1 MRFYNVPLGLIWGKS
16 SGPYKKLPV
25 LKVGDRQIND
35 SHVIVKSLA
44 PALIGRAL
52 SAAEVECE
60 RDTLTHGMQLTF
72 EAEALATAEDL
83 RKLSSNVDVWGVPT
97 LTSIFADL
105 ISPVMSRGW
114 ARRHPNLEPAV
125 HSARAFKRAFP
136 ADTLFYHGAAPG
148 LLDVAAY
155 GTLLLFVEPG
165 MGFARRALA
174 EAGLEAWYAK
184 MRARLPP
191 ESSSDVAPIAKDDFL
206 SRTHAHDVHVA
217 PRPPQLS
224 QLLPNQVQPGCKIN
238 ADVCALFSS
247 SLAAADVKF
256 NPGVLQPLH
265 HKSVL
270 PIRNVAHVDPFLGSN
285 GAARCSFFASAAM
298 PRVCGRP
305 HTTVTL
311 KAPSTTGSWLKV
323 LKSVKV
329 SALMA
334 SAGGA
339 TESTVAA
346 SAAAGARSLGPSRRE
361 LERWDC
367 AGATEARVHND
378 LIIST

>member
-1 MRFYNVPLGLIWGKS
+1 MSLDGGLNKEGEDLAEPLPSEWQRPEDLAKQVVTMHNWNASAPCAKIRAIMRFYNVPLGLIWGKS

-191 ESSSDVAPIAKDDFL
+191 ESVI
-206 SRTHAHDVHVA
+206 
-217 PRPPQLS
+217 
-224 QLLPNQVQPGCKIN
+224 
-238 ADVCALFSS
+238 
-247 SLAAADVKF
+247 
-256 NPGVLQPLH
+256 
-265 HKSVL
+265 
-270 PIRNVAHVDPFLGSN
+270 
-285 GAARCSFFASAAM
+285 
-298 PRVCGRP
+298 
-305 HTTVTL
+305 
-311 KAPSTTGSWLKV
+311 
-323 LKSVKV
+323 
-329 SALMA
+329 
-334 SAGGA
+334 
-339 TESTVAA
+339 
-346 SAAAGARSLGPSRRE
+346 
-361 LERWDC
+361 
-367 AGATEARVHND
+367 
-378 LIIST
+378 